1 MVKNRRNDVT
11 SKILLPR
18 KVTPLDSNTT
28 EVSLSLYL
36 EYTFLGRLLKRSIL
50 KRITKMWQNKL
61 ESCTELQRVLF
72 HSNRFSYP
80 VLEAKIYII
89 SSKSQK
95 KKS

>member
-1 MVKNRRNDVT
+1 LRQLANLQRDSLIYGENRRNDVT
-11 SKILLPR
+11 SKILPR

-61 ESCTELQRVLF
+61 ESQ
-72 HSNRFSYP
+72 SYKG
-80 VLEAKIYII
+80 AI
-89 SSKSQK
+89 SQ
-95 KKS
+95 

>member
-1 MVKNRRNDVT
+1 LIYGEKTEGMMLL
-11 SKILLPR
+11 KILLPR

-61 ESCTELQRVLF
+61 ESLHRVTK
-72 HSNRFSYP
+72 S
-80 VLEAKIYII
+80 AI
-89 SSKSQK
+89 SQ
-95 KKS
+95 